1 VYFDVTSF
9 DEYGKLS
16 NQQVDEIEAGAEPD
30 EQSEKRNPA
39 DFALWKAN
47 GVDPAAIEGHRHGG
61 AAPAEE
67 ACETAQTWESPWG
80 GAPGLAH
87 RVLGD
92 EHDAPRRVH
101 RRPRRRAGPGLP
113 HHENEDRPERGRLG
127 RAVRE
132 VLAPRPPAGDERR
145 EDVLV
150 AGELLHHP
158 DRRRGSNGAD
168 VVRTF
173 LLSTAYHN
181 RAVYSEETIAEATER
196 WETLERGTSGPSRP
210 VTTSTPTP
218 PRATSPC
225 ARPSPRSG
233 GEFERA
239 MNDDFNTREALAAL
253 TELVGAVNVHVDGAE
268 TFDYQGLRAAIETLE
283 EFGGDVLGLSFGDE
297 STDGDVAV
305 AEDLVE
311 LVLDLREREREA
323 GNYERA
329 DELRDEVEALGVEV
343 QDTDDG
349 PTYRIE

>member
-1 VYFDVTSF
+1 MSSSLGNFFTTQTAVA
-9 DEYGKLS
+9 EY
-16 NQQVDEIEAGAEPD
+16 
-30 EQSEKRNPA
+30 
-39 DFALWKAN
+39 
-47 GVDPAAIEGHRHGG
+47 
-61 AAPAEE
+61 
-67 ACETAQTWESPWG
+67 
-80 GAPGLAH
+80 
-87 RVLGD
+87 
-92 EHDAPRRVH
+92 
-101 RRPRRRAGPGLP
+101 
-113 HHENEDRPERGRLG
+113 
-127 RAVRE
+127 
-132 VLAPRPPAGDERR
+132 
-145 EDVLV
+145 
-150 AGELLHHP
+150 
-158 DRRRGSNGAD
+158 GAD

-225 ARPSPRSG
+225 ARGRRHDP

-323 GNYERA
+323 GNYERGRRTA
-329 DELRDEVEALGVEV
+329 RRSRSPRRGGAGHRRRPDLPDRVTLPAGTAPRSLRGYIASPSGYV
-343 QDTDDG
+343 
-349 PTYRIE
+349 PK